1 MKSPLRQIRE
11 RKGQTI
17 VEVSR
22 AVSIDPGNLSR
33 VENGKQKASTE
44 LAEKLAQHFNN
55 EITEMEILY
64 PDRFSAPD
72 ADASDVPHSH

>member
-17 VEVSR
+17 VEVGR
-22 AVSIDPGNLSR
+22 AVSVDAGNLSR
-33 VENGKQKASTE
+33 VENCKQKASTE
-44 LAEKLAQHFNN
+44 LAEKLAKHFDN

-64 PDRFSAPD
+64 PDRFITAAQSEFP
-72 ADASDVPHSH
+72 PQ

>member
-11 RKGQTI
+11 LKGQTI
-17 VEVSR
+17 VEVCR
-22 AVSIDPGNLSR
+22 AVSTDPGNLSR

-44 LAEKLAQHFNN
+44 LAEKLAKHFGN

-64 PDRFSAPD
+64 PDRFMGSEQQQPSA
-72 ADASDVPHSH
+72 

>member
-44 LAEKLAQHFNN
+44 LAEKLAQHFAH
-55 EITEMEILY
+55 EISEMEILY
-64 PDRFSAPD
+64 PDRFMPASA
-72 ADASDVPHSH
+72 DVPVASRNQ

>member
-72 ADASDVPHSH
+72 TGAGGEPPSH

>member
-44 LAEKLAQHFNN
+44 LAEKLAQHFGN
-55 EITEMEILY
+55 EISEMEILY
-64 PDRFSAPD
+64 PDRFIAIGTPNSQ
-72 ADASDVPHSH
+72 

>member
-44 LAEKLAQHFNN
+44 LAEKLAQHFCN

-64 PDRFSAPD
+64 PDRFATHNEGPSAAPG
-72 ADASDVPHSH
+72 SQ

>member
-44 LAEKLAQHFNN
+44 LAEKLAQHFGN
-55 EITEMEILY
+55 EISEMEILY
-64 PDRFSAPD
+64 PDRFMLST
-72 ADASDVPHSH
+72 ADVSGASRNQ

>member
-1 MKSPLRQIRE
+1 MKTPLRLIRE

-22 AVSIDPGNLSR
+22 AVLTDQGNLSR
-33 VENGKQKASTE
+33 IENGKQKASTE
-44 LAEKLAQHFNN
+44 LAEKLAKHFDH

-64 PDRFSAPD
+64 PDRFMSDAAP
-72 ADASDVPHSH
+72 AAEA

>member
-17 VEVSR
+17 VEVGR
-22 AVSIDPGNLSR
+22 AVSLDPGNLSR
-33 VENGKQKASTE
+33 IENCKQKASTE
-44 LAEKLAQHFNN
+44 LAEKLAKHFDN

-64 PDRFSAPD
+64 PDRFTVTEASAR
-72 ADASDVPHSH
+72 A

>member
-17 VEVSR
+17 VEVCR
-22 AVSIDPGNLSR
+22 AVSTDPGNLSR

-44 LAEKLAQHFNN
+44 LAEKLAKHFEN

-64 PDRFSAPD
+64 PDRY
-72 ADASDVPHSH
+72 ASGEEAQVARN

>member
-44 LAEKLAQHFNN
+44 LAEKLAQHFGN
-55 EITEMEILY
+55 EISEMEILY
-64 PDRFSAPD
+64 PDRFIETGTPNSQ
-72 ADASDVPHSH
+72 

>member
-17 VEVSR
+17 TEVGR
-22 AVSIDPGNLSR
+22 AVTVDPGNLSR
-33 VENGKQKASTE
+33 IENCKQKASTE
-44 LAEKLAQHFNN
+44 LAEKLAKHFHH

-64 PDRFSAPD
+64 PDRFIVADTSSA
-72 ADASDVPHSH
+72 A

>member
-17 VEVSR
+17 VEVGR
-22 AVSIDPGNLSR
+22 AVSLDPGNLSR
-33 VENGKQKASTE
+33 IENCKQKASTE
-44 LAEKLAQHFNN
+44 LAEKLAKHFDN

-64 PDRFSAPD
+64 PDRFAAPEASAR
-72 ADASDVPHSH
+72 A

>member
-17 VEVSR
+17 VEVGR

-33 VENGKQKASTE
+33 IENCKQKASTE
-44 LAEKLAQHFNN
+44 LAEKLAKHFEH

-64 PDRFSAPD
+64 PDRFITAGDAASA
-72 ADASDVPHSH
+72 